1 MPNNSF
7 PGRDVFV
14 NGKNFDAL
22 QMATRTLWDV
32 KTDNFDKHSP
42 RSRRF
47 LAEVKFPEIRREKML
62 AEECGYEFAVGVRS
76 QAHKDALLEL
86 DPDLTVV
93 VMDWC

>member
-1 MPNNSF
+1 M
-7 PGRDVFV
+7 

-22 QMATRTLWDV
+22 QLTVRTLWDV

-47 LAEVKFPEIRREKML
+47 LVEVKYPEIRREKML
-62 AEECGYEFAVGVRS
+62 AEECGYGFAVGVRS

-86 DPDLTVV
+86 APDLTVV